1 MSLLRSRRYKCRL
14 FSFPVKKEVLII
26 RIKRGKAR
34 TNEVV
39 PKERINNQITAT
51 TVRLIGVDGKQI
63 GVVSLKEAL
72 RRAEE
77 EDLDLVEISPNIDPP
92 VCRILDFSKYYF
104 QKEKKAKEAKK
115 RQHEVEI
122 KEIKFGPNTEV
133 HDYNFKKNNAV
144 KFLKQH
150 NKVKFTVRFRGRQ
163 MAHKELGYNVLEKL
177 KTDLAHI
184 AEVDSEPV
192 SERNLLSMI
201 MSPKKDIDKILA
213 KLAAEG
219 LPASVAPPSEVPET

>member
-1 MSLLRSRRYKCRL
+1 
-14 FSFPVKKEVLII
+14 
-26 RIKRGKAR
+26 
-34 TNEVV
+34 V

-163 MAHKELGYNVLEKL
+163 MAHKELGYNVLEKI

-219 LPASVAPPSEVPET
+219 LPASVPPPSEVPET